1 MRRSTPNGGESW
13 TAVVDL
19 PPDPT
24 TGKRRQKRVTARTK
38 KEVEARAAELIE
50 KARTG
55 FVDSGKVTVREFFEH
70 WLETAAPTLRPVTQR
85 RYRDLVRLHI
95 VGVIGNTLLSKLI

>member
-1 MRRSTPNGGESW
+1 MRGSVTKRGDSW

-19 PPDPT
+19 PLDPT

-38 KEVEARAAELIE
+38 KEVELEVAKLIG
-50 KARTG
+50 KAQTG
-55 FVDSGKVTVREFFEH
+55 FTDAGKVTVGEFFEH
-70 WLETAAPTLRPVTQR
+70 WLETTAPTLRPVTQR

-95 VGVIGNTLLSKLI
+95 VGVIGNTRL